1 MNQENDVRELRVKH
15 IVHGFFGDEETLEFF
30 KSLTPILYLDGQAY
44 LRIIVDLEAYRQKR
58 RAWIAVY
65 SFLYNNAKTIATVL
79 SIVGVLVG
87 IFKALYSLKKH
98 QM

>member
-1 MNQENDVRELRVKH
+1 
-15 IVHGFFGDEETLEFF
+15 
-30 KSLTPILYLDGQAY
+30 
-44 LRIIVDLEAYRQKR
+44 VDLEAYRQKR